1 MLIGLMQ
8 SAEWSGTRS
17 LTFDDTTKCFRL
29 EGAGEIQPAKL
40 IDLAN
45 RGAILWT
52 DLVARDWTLRTASA
66 LLRER
71 KAEAG
76 RSRARAAAA
85 ALASGTEKDAS
96 STLAQ
101 ARPSGPTLRKSNG
114 RPPSAP
120 SEELTPVPSSASG
133 MGFQPSAGSH
143 DGVANQRQ
151 VQASIDNQARALRDN
166 GAPDVRHVWPWLI
179 LAALCVTVVG
189 LGFAYPREI
198 RHQLAISFSRQ
209 PTPYTELYFTN
220 PRTLPTFLSVS
231 RPDSFSFT
239 IVNREGRAR
248 VYSYVVTLSS
258 SQGTSTVR
266 NGTIDVEDGRAST
279 RVVDVGP
286 AKPGLAYT
294 ITVKLLGRSET
305 IHFSAFAKAWG

>member
-1 MLIGLMQ
+1 MLIGQVQ
-8 SAEWSGTRS
+8 SAEQSGTRA
-17 LTFDDTTKCFRL
+17 LIYDDTTKSFRIA
-29 EGAGEIQPAKL
+29 GAGEIQPAKL
-40 IDLAN
+40 LDLAN
-45 RGAILWT
+45 RQQILWT
-52 DLVARDWTLRTASA
+52 DLAVRDWTLRTASA
-66 LLRER
+66 LLRET
-71 KAEAG
+71 KAG

-85 ALASGTEKDAS
+85 ALASGTGKHAS
-96 STLAQ
+96 STRAP
-101 ARPSGPTLRKSNG
+101 ARVSGRTLRKSNG
-114 RPPSAP
+114 RLPSAP
-120 SEELTPVPSSASG
+120 SEQLTQVPSSASS

-198 RHQLAISFSRQ
+198 PHQLAISFSRQ

-220 PRTLPTFLSVS
+220 PRTLPTFLSAS

-239 IVNREGRAR
+239 IVNHEGRAR
-248 VYSYVVTLSS
+248 IYSYVVTLSS
-258 SQGTSTVR
+258 SQGTSTVGS
-266 NGTIDVEDGRAST
+266 GTIGVEDGRAST

-286 AKPGLAYT
+286 AKPSLAYT

-305 IHFSAFAKAWG
+305 IHFSAFAKA

>member
-1 MLIGLMQ
+1 MLIGLVQ
-8 SAEWSGTRS
+8 SAERSGTRS
-17 LTFDDTTKCFRL
+17 LTYDDTAGSFRL
-29 EGAGEIQPAKL
+29 EGTGEIQPARL

-45 RGAILWT
+45 RQAILWT
-52 DLVARDWTLRTASA
+52 DLATRDWTLSTASA

-85 ALASGTEKDAS
+85 AALASGTGKDAS
-96 STLAQ
+96 STLAP

-166 GAPDVRHVWPWLI
+166 GAPDVRRVWPWLI

-198 RHQLAISFSRQ
+198 RHQLAIPFSRQ

-258 SQGTSTVR
+258 SQGTSTVG

-286 AKPGLAYT
+286 AKPGQAYT

-305 IHFSAFAKAWG
+305 INFTAFARA